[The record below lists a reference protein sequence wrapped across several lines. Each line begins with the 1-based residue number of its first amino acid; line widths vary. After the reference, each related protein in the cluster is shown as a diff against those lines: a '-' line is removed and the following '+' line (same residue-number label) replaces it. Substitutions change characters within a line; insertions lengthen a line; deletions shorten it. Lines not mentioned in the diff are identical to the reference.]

1 MLLNCRG
8 KKLNLSSPQVMG
20 ILNITPNS
28 FSTIGR
34 FLSRDQAL
42 RHAENMLAEGAA
54 MIDVGGEPTN
64 PGVHPVVSLQE
75 ELDRVIPVIE
85 ALADAIA
92 IPLSVDTSKPE
103 VMRAAIAAGAGCIN
117 DVRALQD
124 PLALQVVAEADMP
137 VCLMHMAFPQGNPA
151 GIPCLDM
158 GEDIVSQVQY
168 FLHARI
174 AACLAAGIRSENI
187 LLDPGIGGGN
197 FGKNAAQNIQLLS
210 RLEDFTA
217 LGFPVL
223 VGVSR
228 KSFIGELLDLPVE
241 ERLSASLAAAA
252 LAVWQGASLIRA
264 HDVKATVHAV
274 KIAEAC
280 RSVKAAI

>member
-1 MLLNCRG
+1 
-8 KKLNLSSPQVMG
+8 MG

-28 FSTIGR
+28 FSTVGR

-42 RHAENMLAEGAA
+42 RHAESMVAEGAA
-54 MIDVGGEPTN
+54 IIDVGGEPTN

-85 ALADAIA
+85 SLADAIA

-124 PLALQVVAEADMP
+124 PAALQVVAEADIP
-137 VCLMHMAFPQGNPA
+137 VCLMHMAFPQGNSA
-151 GIPCLDM
+151 GAPWLDA
-158 GEDIVSQVQY
+158 GEDIVSHVQH

-174 AACLAAGIRSENI
+174 AACLGAGIARDHI
-187 LLDPGIGGGN
+187 LIDPGIGGGS
-197 FGKNAAQNIQLLS
+197 FGKNAAQNMQLLS
-210 RLEDFTA
+210 RLEPFVA

-228 KSFIGELLDLPVE
+228 KSFIGALLDLAVE

-252 LAVWQGASLIRA
+252 IAVWQGASLIRA
-264 HDVKATVHAV
+264 HDVKATVQAV
-274 KIAEAC
+274 KMAEMCRKGPHIAL
-280 RSVKAAI
+280 KAKPAIEKC